1 MKIKLFEEYND
12 PTYWQITKDEYDKV
26 TDVSFQEA
34 QECFVDFTDAELKAM
49 NQFFDFKERIYS
61 SAFVRLFDQPDQNL
75 GTISKTSYYSFY
87 SENLII
93 NVHKMVDE
101 WYYVKYYSK
110 KIYDR
115 SYYKCDQFDGLLDC
129 LKMIKENED

>member
-1 MKIKLFEEYND
+1 VKIKLFEEYND
-12 PTYWQITKDEYDKV
+12 PTYWQITKDEYDSV

-34 QECFVDFTDAELKAM
+34 QECFVDFTYVELKAM

-61 SAFVRLFDQPDQNL
+61 SALDQNL

-87 SENLII
+87 SEDLII
-93 NVHKMVDE
+93 NVHKLVDE

-110 KIYDR
+110 KNYDKI
-115 SYYKCDQFDGLLDC
+115 YYKCDQFDGLEDC

>member
-12 PTYWQITKDEYDKV
+12 PTYWQITKDEYDSV

-34 QECFVDFTDAELKAM
+34 QECFVDFTYVELKAM

-61 SAFVRLFDQPDQNL
+61 SALDQNL

-87 SENLII
+87 SEDLII
-93 NVHKMVDE
+93 NVHKLVDE

-110 KIYDR
+110 KNYDKI
-115 SYYKCDQFDGLLDC
+115 YYKCDQFDAVSYTHLTLPT
-129 LKMIKENED
+129 KRIV

>member
-12 PTYWQITKDEYDKV
+12 PTYWQITKDEYDSV

-34 QECFVDFTDAELKAM
+34 QECFVDFTYVELKAM

-61 SAFVRLFDQPDQNL
+61 SALDQNL

-87 SENLII
+87 SEDLII
-93 NVHKMVDE
+93 NVHKLVDE

-110 KIYDR
+110 KNYDKI
-115 SYYKCDQFDGLLDC
+115 YYKCDQFDGLEDC